1 MDKNASLGLYL
12 HVPFCKH
19 ACPYCDFYK
28 LELRDRPARDR
39 LEFPDLLTREC
50 ELLLDAHPELRSRTI
65 ETIYFGG
72 GTPSTLVPA
81 GVQAAIERIVSCFA
95 CASPEIEITLEAN
108 PENLTEGRAAKW
120 FAAVITRLSVGAQSF
135 APRHLEKLE
144 RLHGPSTIHDAIANA
159 RAAGFANI
167 SIDLMFALPD
177 QTHAEWMESLAAAV
191 ALAPEHISFYG
202 LTVHEH
208 TPFEIEDRAGRL
220 AMPDDDAQA
229 AMYLEGA
236 EFLERAGYE
245 HYEISNFARP
255 GFRSRHNRRYWSR
268 ADVLAMG
275 PSAHSSVGA
284 GRWRNPSDIDAW
296 GAAIRADRVPAEGL
310 EQLSPEAQLEEAL
323 FCNLRRAEGIVAAE
337 RPELFERAV
346 QWASTL
352 DDASRSKWSHADA
365 TSFRLTR
372 AGWLVSDAIIQAIV
386 SLPSGRGAPAE

>member
-1 MDKNASLGLYL
+1 MKENATLGLYL

-39 LEFPDLLTREC
+39 IEFPELLAREC
-50 ELLLDAHPELRSRTI
+50 ELLLDAHPELRARTI

-81 GVQAAIERIVSCFA
+81 GVGAAIERMLGNFVGA
-95 CASPEIEITLEAN
+95 VPDIEITLEAN

-120 FAAVITRLSVGAQSF
+120 FAAGVTRLSMGAQSF

-144 RLHGPSTIHDAIANA
+144 RLHGPDTIRDAVANS
-159 RAAGFANI
+159 RACGFANI
-167 SIDLMFALPD
+167 NIDLMFALPD
-177 QTHAEWMESLAAAV
+177 QSFDEWMESLAAAV

-208 TPFEIEDRAGRL
+208 TPFEIEERAGRL
-220 AMPDDDAQA
+220 AMPDDDMQA
-229 AMYLEGA
+229 TMYLRGA

-284 GRWRNPSDIDAW
+284 ERWRNPSDIDAW
-296 GAAIRADRVPAEGL
+296 GAAIRDGRVPAEGL
-310 EQLSPEAQLEEAL
+310 ESLTTNAILEEAL
-323 FCNLRRAEGIVAAE
+323 FCNLRRVEGIAAAE
-337 RPELFERAV
+337 QPELFARATV
-346 QWASTL
+346 WAATL
-352 DDASRSKWSHADA
+352 DNESRSMWTLSPEG
-365 TSFRLTR
+365 SFRLTR
-372 AGWLVSDAIIQAIV
+372 AGWLVSDAIIQAIISSPPV
-386 SLPSGRGAPAE
+386 RG

>member
-1 MDKNASLGLYL
+1 MEKNATLGLYL

-39 LEFPDLLTREC
+39 LEFPELLAQEC
-50 ELLLDAHPELRSRTI
+50 ELLLDMRPELRTRTI

-81 GVQAAIERIVSCFA
+81 GVGAAIERMLALFA
-95 CASPEIEITLEAN
+95 GTAPDIEITLEAN

-120 FAAVITRLSVGAQSF
+120 FAAGITRLSMGAQSF
-135 APRHLEKLE
+135 APKHLEKLE
-144 RLHGPSTIHDAIANA
+144 RLHGPDTIREAVANS
-159 RAAGFANI
+159 RACGFANI
-167 SIDLMFALPD
+167 NIDLMFALPD
-177 QTHAEWMESLAAAV
+177 QSFDEWMESLAAAV

-208 TPFEIEDRAGRL
+208 TPFEIEERAGRL
-220 AMPDDDAQA
+220 AMPDDDMQA
-229 AMYLEGA
+229 TMYLRGA

-284 GRWRNPSDIDAW
+284 QRWRNPSDIDAW
-296 GAAIRADRVPAEGL
+296 GAALRAFRVPAEGL
-310 EQLSPEAQLEEAL
+310 ESLTANSILEEAL

-337 RPELFERAV
+337 QPELFARAGA
-346 QWASTL
+346 WAATL
-352 DDASRSKWSHADA
+352 DDESRRLWTASPEG
-365 TSFRLTR
+365 SFRLTR
-372 AGWLVSDAIIQAIV
+372 AGWLVSDAIIQAII
-386 SLPSGRGAPAE
+386 SSPPARG